1 MHNKIMQKKIQQI
14 TVGKKKSLFS
24 VNLGFNSERISEK
37 LQKFNTNAI
46 LKYFLLGASFETT
59 PCTHC
64 GVRKIFF
71 IFM

>member
-1 MHNKIMQKKIQQI
+1 MMMHNKIMQKKIQQI

-46 LKYFLLGASFETT
+46 LK
-59 PCTHC
+59 
-64 GVRKIFF
+64 
-71 IFM
+71 